1 MYKKLYFWGL
11 SLTLIM
17 MITRLVFLFRFLTPE
32 VVIGEV
38 LSTLLVSHLILVFV
52 FFIARMQRVV
62 YSENFIGLAMAG
74 IWLFV
79 VFMTI
84 SGLVFYVTSIV
95 TMEVEIS
102 IFNGTFMA
110 IMGLWM
116 ENHLGRMEEIEK
128 DATDSLATETKENMD
143 VDDCI

>member
-116 ENHLGRMEEIEK
+116 ENHLARMEEIEK
-128 DATDSLATETKENMD
+128 DAIDSLATETKENMD